1 MPEVRGVKGGELQ
14 QIPVAELRRVA
25 SLALLTLVAFGA
37 SWALAA
43 NVSSAPSGAGVPAT
57 LVGRAV
63 PVSRSLPRL
72 IPLPDP
78 ELLRLGAPSVPLAL
92 LDATGLTPMRAPRAA
107 TVAEALAVNGV
118 EVGPQDRLSSAPDA
132 FVSAGDIIRLTRV
145 ATHEVVVREPLAFP
159 VETSQ
164 DATLTAGRVVVA
176 TAGVAGL
183 ADNTYRVET
192 LDGVEGGR
200 TLVGSL
206 EIVTPVAEVRRVGT
220 KPAVPAAAPGDI
232 EAIIRAAAARWG
244 ADPTQLL
251 RVAWCES
258 RYNPSAY
265 NASGASGLFQFMPR
279 TWAANS
285 VRAGYSGASVF
296 DAVASAN
303 TAAYMFSIGQAGQW
317 TCK

>member
-1 MPEVRGVKGGELQ
+1 MQRT
-14 QIPVAELRRVA
+14 PVAELRRVA
-25 SLALLTLVAFGA
+25 SLALLTLAVLGA
-37 SWALAA
+37 SWALASGA
-43 NVSSAPSGAGVPAT
+43 ASETAARPTPPSAP
-57 LVGRAV
+57 GRVV
-63 PVSRSLPRL
+63 PVSRALPRQ

-78 ELLRLGAPSVPLAL
+78 QLLRLGGPSVPLAL
-92 LDATGLTPMRAPRAA
+92 LDASGLTPMRAPRAA

-132 FVSAGDIIRLTRV
+132 VVSPGDIIRLTRV
-145 ATHEVVVREPLAFP
+145 TTHDVVVREPLPFP
-159 VETSQ
+159 VETRQ
-164 DATLTAGRVVVA
+164 DPTLPAGRVVVA

-183 ADNTYRVET
+183 ADNTYRVEVA
-192 LDGVEGGR
+192 DGVEAGR
-200 TLVGSL
+200 TLVDSAL
-206 EIVTPVAEVRRVGT
+206 VVTPVTEVRRVGT
-220 KPAVPAAAPGDI
+220 KPAVPVAAPAEI

-258 RYNPSAY
+258 RYNPLAY

-296 DAVASAN
+296 DPVASAN
-303 TAAYMFSIGQAGQW
+303 TAAYMFGNGQAWQW
-317 TCK
+317 SCK